1 MKFQSLKIRRT
12 ESYETPS
19 RQLVGVVEL
28 LDEDQGQLSI
38 NLDHGTLMAVLVV
51 LKDCVIER
59 SKRLAKDAPKGLTGS
74 IAELQLDQDAFLS
87 LPSKD

>member
-19 RQLVGVVEL
+19 GQLVGVAEL
-28 LDEDQGQLSI
+28 FDEEQGQLSVK
-38 NLDHGTLMAVLVV
+38 LDHGTLITVLAV
-51 LKDCVIER
+51 LKDCVTER
-59 SKRLAKDAPKGLTGS
+59 SKRLAKDAPKGLTES
-74 IAELQLDQDAFLS
+74 ISELQIAQDTFLS